1 MFKLFNLFNAVSLQ
15 NSIWLVINRY
25 CSMGWFDELCSE
37 TTPMRNTLYQF
48 LVAIVNVS
56 SSTLAVVNEP
66 IIYMESMRLQPRVMH
81 ARSLF
86 VRNFKR
92 NSYAIHESAL
102 NQQNRHFQI
111 SSNYKTSTI
120 RAHHRHTLFT
130 WFRCAIKACQIGF
143 ELMTRTKKSFTAN

>member
-1 MFKLFNLFNAVSLQ
+1 
-15 NSIWLVINRY
+15 
-25 CSMGWFDELCSE
+25 MGWFDELCSE

-92 NSYAIHESAL
+92 KQLRNTWVCFKPTKQTFPNLVKLQDVDHQGPTPSYIVYVIQVR
-102 NQQNRHFQI
+102 N
-111 SSNYKTSTI
+111 
-120 RAHHRHTLFT
+120 
-130 WFRCAIKACQIGF
+130 
-143 ELMTRTKKSFTAN
+143 